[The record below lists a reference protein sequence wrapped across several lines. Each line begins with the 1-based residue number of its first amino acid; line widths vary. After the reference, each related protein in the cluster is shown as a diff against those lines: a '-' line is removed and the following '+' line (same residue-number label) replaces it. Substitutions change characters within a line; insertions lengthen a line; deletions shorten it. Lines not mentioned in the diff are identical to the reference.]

1 MPVCCGAQTG
11 CRVQAHALPPTMPH
25 LALPPPH
32 RLGHA
37 LRPSTAR
44 DARRL
49 ALILAG
55 VAAGVVLGL
64 LALFQ
69 SVVRDS
75 VHQAQLRHEAT
86 ARHSAA
92 TWRCTGQRSLR
103 LRDLCLAEL
112 NAPPPQVTLL
122 TSP

>member
-1 MPVCCGAQTG
+1 
-11 CRVQAHALPPTMPH
+11 MPH
-25 LALPPPH
+25 LAAAPCTPP
-32 RLGHA
+32 
-37 LRPSTAR
+37 RPRAAAATAR

-55 VAAGVVLGL
+55 VAALVVLGL

-69 SVVRDS
+69 SVVRES
-75 VHQAQLRHEAT
+75 VRQGQLRHEAT

-103 LRDLCLAEL
+103 LRDQCLAEL

-122 TSP
+122 TPP

>member
-1 MPVCCGAQTG
+1 MSI
-11 CRVQAHALPPTMPH
+11 
-25 LALPPPH
+25 LAFTASH

-37 LRPSTAR
+37 PSPGYAR
-44 DARRL
+44 TDRRL
-49 ALILAG
+49 VMLLAG
-55 VAAGVVLGL
+55 FAGLAMLGL

-69 SVVRDS
+69 SVVRES
-75 VHQAQLRHEAT
+75 VRQGQLRHEAT

-103 LRDLCLAEL
+103 LRDQCLAEL

-122 TSP
+122 SPP

>member
-1 MPVCCGAQTG
+1 MS
-11 CRVQAHALPPTMPH
+11 H
-25 LALPPPH
+25 LALNASY

-37 LRPSTAR
+37 LRPLTAR
-44 DARRL
+44 LDRRVT
-49 ALILAG
+49 LILVG
-55 VAAGVVLGL
+55 VAGLAVVGL

-69 SVVRDS
+69 SVVRES
-75 VHQAQLRHEAT
+75 VRQGQLRHEAT

-92 TWRCTGQRSLR
+92 TWQCTSQRSLR

-122 TSP
+122 TAP

>member
-1 MPVCCGAQTG
+1 MPVCCGAQTDSRSAG
-11 CRVQAHALPPTMPH
+11 TLCLRTMTHSVLNPSY
-25 LALPPPH
+25 
-32 RLGHA
+32 RLGHV

-44 DARRL
+44 DARRVAML
-49 ALILAG
+49 LGG
-55 VAAGVVLGL
+55 VAALVLLGL

-69 SVVRDS
+69 SVVRES
-75 VHQAQLRHEAT
+75 VRQGQLRHEAT

-103 LRDLCLAEL
+103 LRDQCLAEL

>member
-1 MPVCCGAQTG
+1 
-11 CRVQAHALPPTMPH
+11 MPH
-25 LALPPPH
+25 P
-32 RLGHA
+32 
-37 LRPSTAR
+37 
-44 DARRL
+44 
-49 ALILAG
+49 ALIRSDRPRLMLFAG
-55 VAAGVVLGL
+55 MAGIAMLGL

-69 SVVRDS
+69 SVVRES
-75 VHQAQLRHEAT
+75 VRQGELRREAT

-92 TWRCTGQRSLR
+92 TWQCTGQRSLR